1 MDERAP
7 TVRRRHWLRVLI
19 MVGALLLIGAL
30 VVAIPYRRQIVSYM
44 THWKG
49 SPTHTEPYV
58 AYDPAPPVHLAA
70 AGDVGDS
77 GRRINATGAAMAQLG
92 RNDAY
97 DALLLLGDNV
107 YPSGDPAGLPTT
119 VYGPFAGVLQQG
131 TDLLAIV
138 GNHDVKKG
146 NAEPQM
152 KALGMPGLWWSRTIG
167 NVLLVGL
174 NSNDPDNPAQL
185 SFLKETL
192 AASRARWK
200 VVALHH
206 PPYSAGYQGSDKH
219 VRAVFTPIFAE
230 YGVPLVLSGHDHDYQ
245 RSKPIDGVTYVV
257 SGAAAGTRRTGEA
270 GFTAESFSWHHFLD
284 IAVFTDR
291 LVVRAVNQEGRVADE
306 VTLPAR

>member
-1 MDERAP
+1 VEQSA
-7 TVRRRHWLRVLI
+7 TIVRRRWLRVLV
-19 MVGALLLIGAL
+19 MVFALLFIGAII
-30 VVAIPYRRQIVSYM
+30 VAIPYRRQIVSYM

-49 SPTHTEPYV
+49 SPTHTDPYV
-58 AYDPAPPVHLAA
+58 AYAPAPLVHLAA
-70 AGDVGDS
+70 AGDIGDS
-77 GRRINATGAAMAQLG
+77 GRRINATGAAMAQIA

-107 YPSGDPAGLPTT
+107 YPSGDPAGLPKT
-119 VYGPFAGVLQQG
+119 VYEPFAGVLQQG

-138 GNHDVKKG
+138 GNHDVKNG

-185 SFLKETL
+185 AFLEKTL

-219 VRAVFTPIFAE
+219 VRAVFTPIFAK
-230 YGVPLVLSGHDHDYQ
+230 YGVQLVLSGHDHDYQ
-245 RSKPIDGVTYVV
+245 RSKPIEGVTYIV

-270 GFTAESFSWHHFLD
+270 SFTAESFSWHHFLD

-291 LVVRAVNQEGRVADE
+291 LVVRAVNQDERVADE
-306 VTLPAR
+306 ATLPAR